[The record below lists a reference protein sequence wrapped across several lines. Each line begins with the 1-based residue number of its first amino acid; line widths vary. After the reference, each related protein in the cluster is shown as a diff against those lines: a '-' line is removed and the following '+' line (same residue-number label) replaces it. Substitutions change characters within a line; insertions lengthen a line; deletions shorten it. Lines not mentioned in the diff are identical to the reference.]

1 MKKLARSIVHQ
12 IKLVNVYFEYEHNSH
27 FCALILF
34 LIRWF
39 LNNDCS

>member
-27 FCALILF
+27 
-34 LIRWF
+34 
-39 LNNDCS
+39 SVH